1 MSSLLI
7 LIPLGGILLL
17 NLPFGGLKRLAF
29 PFALALALAQAGLA
43 LSVPAD
49 LWNRVVVSLGGLG
62 QFGLTVDRLSIVL
75 LLSIAVAFFAAL
87 FVGRAT
93 IPDDT
98 KRFEFINLLILAV
111 VGMNGIVMVR
121 DLFTLYVF
129 LEVAA
134 VASFVLI
141 CLDRDRDG
149 LEGGFKYLILSAVA
163 TVVMLTAIGLL
174 LMTTGDTSFSGVAAA
189 LRTHPNYVSTLAVA
203 AFVAGLSI
211 KGGLV
216 PFHGWLPDAYT
227 SAPAGVSVLLAG
239 IVTKT
244 TGIYTVI
251 RLTTAIFGFT
261 PQVKTVLLSIGAISI
276 VVGALAALGQK
287 DFKRMLAYSSISQMG
302 YIILSLGT
310 GTALGLAGAVFHLFN
325 HVIFKS
331 QLFVNAAAVEKQT
344 GTRDMDVMGGLS
356 ARMPVTGAT
365 SVVAFLST
373 AGIPPLSGFWSKL
386 IIIVAVWV
394 SGYHLLAVLAVLAS
408 LITCAY
414 FLSMQRRVFF
424 GPLAE
429 KFKNIREA
437 QLGILVPAVVL
448 ALVSIGV
455 GVFFPYVLNSL
466 ILPIK
471 SVVG

>member
-1 MSSLLI
+1 VSSLLI
-7 LIPLGGILLL
+7 LVPLIGIIVMNLPLG
-17 NLPFGGLKRLAF
+17 FLKRLAF
-29 PFALALALAQAGLA
+29 PFALALALVQAGLTMF
-43 LSVPAD
+43 SPPD
-49 LWNRVVVSLGGLG
+49 LWNRVLINFGGFGNFTLVVDS
-62 QFGLTVDRLSIVL
+62 LSIVL
-75 LLSIAVAFFAAL
+75 LLSIAIVLFAAL
-87 FVGRAT
+87 LVGWST
-93 IPDDT
+93 IQDGK
-98 KRFEFINLLILAV
+98 KRFDFVNLLILAV
-111 VGMNGIVMVR
+111 IGMNGIVMVR
-121 DLFTLYVF
+121 DLFSLYVF
-129 LEVAA
+129 LEVAG

-141 CLDRDRDG
+141 SLDRDKDG

-163 TVVMLTAIGLL
+163 TAMMLSAIALL
-174 LMTTGDTSFSGVAAA
+174 LMTTGSTSFAGVATA
-189 LRTHPNYVSTLAVA
+189 LKTGPNYLTVLAVA
-203 AFVAGLSI
+203 IFVGGLSI

-216 PFHGWLPDAYT
+216 PFHGWLPDAYS
-227 SAPAGVSVLLAG
+227 SAPAGASVLLAG

-251 RLTTAIFGFT
+251 RLVTTVFGFT
-261 PQVKTVLLSIGAISI
+261 PQIRAVLLFVGGLSI

-310 GTALGLAGAVFHLFN
+310 GSPLGIAGAVFHLFN
-325 HVIFKS
+325 HAIFKT
-331 QLFVNAAAVEKQT
+331 QLFVNAAAVEEQT

-394 SGYHLLAVLAVLAS
+394 SGYHIYAMVALLAS

-424 GPLAE
+424 GTLVE
-429 KFKNIREA
+429 EFKNIKEA
-437 QLGILVPAVVL
+437 KLGILIPEVVL
-448 ALVSIGV
+448 ALITIGV
-455 GVFFPYVLNSL
+455 GVLFPHVLNSF

-471 SVVG
+471 SILG